1 MYTSDHIMKQLKT
14 LIVDDIR
21 LIRVELRMILNEYE
35 VFDIIGEASN
45 VEDARTLISELKPDV
60 VFLDIQMPGLTG
72 FDLLDEIDIDFK
84 LVFISSYFDQYYE
97 KATKYAP
104 VDFLTKPI
112 NKDKLETVINKLLPH
127 FGQKNEAVY

>member
-1 MYTSDHIMKQLKT
+1 MKKLRT

-21 LIRVELRMILNEYE
+21 LIRVELRMILKEYR
-35 VFDIIGEASN
+35 VIDIIGEASN
-45 VEDARTLISELKPDV
+45 VADAKRLILELKPDV
-60 VFLDIQMPGLTG
+60 VFLDIQLPGLTG

-84 LVFISSYFDQYYE
+84 LVFISSYFEQYYE

-112 NKDKLETVINKLLPH
+112 NKDKLVTVINKLIPH
-127 FGQKNEAVY
+127 FGQKSKAFN